1 MSEVIYLSNV
11 RLSFPHI
18 AEPQR
23 TRNEQTGAERVSYN
37 ADFVMPP
44 DHPGFAQFMQR
55 YGQMAMEKWKEHAQ
69 AVMNLIQNDRKTRCY
84 GRGEEKVSKKTFQ
97 PYDGYVGMVFIS
109 AGRET
114 PPQIIQGDGTPVDPA
129 NTMAVQALARKLYGG
144 CRVNVAV
151 KPWLQENKH
160 GRGIRCDLLA
170 IQFAGDDK
178 PFGEAAPD
186 VSNVFGAVTTQA
198 AAPVAAAPA
207 MPLPPFLGTI

>member
-1 MSEVIYLSNV
+1 MSEIIYLSNV

-37 ADFVMPP
+37 GDFVMPP

-69 AVMNLIQNDRKTRCY
+69 AVMNLIQGDRKTRCY

-97 PYDGYVGMVFIS
+97 PYDGYMGMVFIS
-109 AGRET
+109 AGRDT

-186 VSNVFGAVTTQA
+186 VSNVFGAVATQA
-198 AAPVAAAPA
+198 AAPVAAAPV
-207 MPLPPFLGTI
+207 MPLPPFMMG

>member
-1 MSEVIYLSNV
+1 MSEIIYLSNV

-37 ADFVMPP
+37 ADFVMPV

-55 YGQMAMEKWKEHAQ
+55 FGQLALEKMKDNAQ
-69 AVMNLIQNDRKTRCY
+69 AVMNMIQNDRKARCY

-97 PYDGYVGMVFIS
+97 PYDGYIGMVFIS

-114 PPQIIQGDGTPVDPA
+114 MPQIIQGDGTPVDPA

-186 VSNVFGAVTTQA
+186 VSNVFGAVVTQA
-198 AAPVAAAPA
+198 AAPVAAAPV
-207 MPLPPFLGTI
+207 MPLPPFMMG

>member
-186 VSNVFGAVTTQA
+186 VSNVFGAVATQA